1 MKIAIIGSGIAGNV
15 VAHHLHREHEITLYE
30 AGGHVGGHTHTHI
43 VEQAGRSYRVDT
55 GFVVFNRLT
64 YPNFIALL
72 DELGVESQESSMSF
86 SVRCESSGLEY
97 NGTTV
102 NSLFA
107 QRRNLLRPA
116 FLGMIRDILRFNREA
131 PALLR
136 EPGGEMPLGEFLARG
151 RYGRTFVDYY
161 IVPMAAAIWS
171 TDPQS
176 IFSFPVRFFIRFFY
190 NHGML
195 TVNDRPVWRTVRG
208 GAASYVEKLIA
219 PFRDRIRLN
228 TPVEWM
234 RRLPGS
240 VILKARG
247 LEPQYYDAAFLACHS
262 DQALRILPGRP
273 ERIGAGRARRDPL
286 SDQRSR
292 SAFGYANIAPQ
303 ATRARGMELPRARG
317 ERPSAG
323 GIDLRHERPAEARC
337 AHAVSRHAQ
346 PERCH
351 QSGGAASSS
360 ECSISTRSIRPPRS
374 LRRRGSASSTGS
386 WARTTAAR
394 GGATGF
400 TRTGSRARSRRSV
413 ISARIMH
420 SALYI
425 GRLRHRRFAPLPHAF
440 AYRVCMAWIDLEELD
455 EVFRGRLFWS
465 TRRPALA
472 WMKRSDYLGNP
483 AHPLERSV
491 RDLV

>member
-262 DQALRILPGRP
+262 DQALRILADPSALERDVLGAIRYQTNEAVLHSDTRILPRKRLARAAWNYHVLAESGRPVALTYDMNVLQRLDAPTPFLVTLNRSDAIDP
-273 ERIGAGRARRDPL
+273 ERIIKRMQYQHPLYTPASVAAQARQRELNGQLGTYYSGAWWGNGFHEDGVTSALAAIGHFREDYAQRAVY
-286 SDQRSR
+286 R
-292 SAFGYANIAPQ
+292 SA
-303 ATRARGMELPRARG
+303 
-317 ERPSAG
+317 
-323 GIDLRHERPAEARC
+323 
-337 AHAVSRHAQ
+337 
-346 PERCH
+346 
-351 QSGGAASSS
+351 
-360 ECSISTRSIRPPRS
+360 
-374 LRRRGSASSTGS
+374 
-386 WARTTAAR
+386 
-394 GGATGF
+394 
-400 TRTGSRARSRRSV
+400 
-413 ISARIMH
+413 
-420 SALYI
+420 
-425 GRLRHRRFAPLPHAF
+425 
-440 AYRVCMAWIDLEELD
+440 
-455 EVFRGRLFWS
+455 
-465 TRRPALA
+465 
-472 WMKRSDYLGNP
+472 
-483 AHPLERSV
+483 
-491 RDLV
+491 